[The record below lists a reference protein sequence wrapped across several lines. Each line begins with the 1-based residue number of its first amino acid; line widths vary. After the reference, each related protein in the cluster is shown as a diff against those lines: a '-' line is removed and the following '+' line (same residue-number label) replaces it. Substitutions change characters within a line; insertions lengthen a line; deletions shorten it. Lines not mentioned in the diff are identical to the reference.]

1 MVWCPHNEVMQTEWV
16 CSLLIPSTFMVWFPG
31 VHCDVGGYYKERGL
45 SDGALQWMIHKAESA
60 GVQFKENWQQN
71 VHPDPTAENALHN
84 SRKGFWKLWK
94 PVSRNIPEKA
104 LVHQSTLDRI
114 NADIGYKPKNLI
126 GKTFKK
132 VEQILLTIERFLHQD
147 YYSS

>member
-1 MVWCPHNEVMQTEWV
+1 MT
-16 CSLLIPSTFMVWFPG
+16 
-31 VHCDVGGYYKERGL
+31 
-45 SDGALQWMIHKAESA
+45 HKAESA
-60 GVQFKENWQQN
+60 GVHCNENWQQN

-114 NADIGYKPKNLI
+114 NADIGYNPKNLPANYTVVPHD
-126 GKTFKK
+126 KNP
-132 VEQILLTIERFLHQD
+132 
-147 YYSS
+147 